1 MSIKIPHLKDTT
13 VNESCKVLL
22 DGIEATF
29 RDDNNI
35 LLIGNGFDIALGK
48 KTTYKDFIVYLFIL
62 YLFKFVLS
70 LKNNFD
76 VSLLLEVVRND
87 LM

>member
-48 KTTYKDFIVYLFIL
+48 KTSNKSDTSKLFFRDRTNLNKYRMNRYTI
-62 YLFKFVLS
+62 KS
-70 LKNNFD
+70 L
-76 VSLLLEVVRND
+76 
-87 LM
+87 

>member
-48 KTTYKDFIVYLFIL
+48 KLPTKIL
-62 YLFKFVLS
+62 LYIYSFYIYLS
-70 LKNNFD
+70 LFY
-76 VSLLLEVVRND
+76 L
-87 LM
+87 